1 MMTYDI
7 RDFFPHFLTEDPT
20 GYAMCKA
27 LEAGMNDFLAIV
39 EQGVKMIDDASAMP
53 EWRLDEVAWELG
65 LPFNYKAEVE
75 AKRAWIAEALKKTVR
90 LGTVEAVKQYANGIF
105 GKATIEENWQYSGS
119 VYHYRVTANSQ
130 TRQANA
136 EELFREAMRK
146 AANARSVLDTIAYS
160 VFGSAKLKLAARG
173 SYVQKTSGE
182 SVWSTRNLIRGTLKP
197 TSDTRPSINGKMQCR
212 VNLGVSTVEHGY
224 KSTKTSGGFSFT
236 PPGIIFENGIDMCG
250 LVAGTAYTLSYDAEM
265 LFVGSYPDDTPYHL
279 YVIVVYQT
287 QKDGITETASQY
299 IDTGI
304 IYRHGEVCTG
314 LAQATFALPHNT
326 TAVNTINIS
335 ALDTN
340 DITGAFSM
348 VEGDYIAAKNMKLEN
363 NLRATAWSAAPEDYT
378 VIAKPDN
385 GSGKVT
391 SGESTLSIT
400 GAWPGVA
407 PQKIFLFVPNG
418 AFLMTTILK
427 FADGSQTLAE
437 YILDMTQLP
446 EHIYM
451 VSQYGGVIVI
461 EDGKTVKCGQSV
473 DAANTVLFELADPI
487 LQPQANFSATV
498 TGTNYNVKVGMYYLA

>member
-1 MMTYDI
+1 M
-7 RDFFPHFLTEDPT
+7 
-20 GYAMCKA
+20 
-27 LEAGMNDFLAIV
+27 
-39 EQGVKMIDDASAMP
+39 
-53 EWRLDEVAWELG
+53 LDG
-65 LPFNYKAEVE
+65 
-75 AKRAWIAEALKKTVR
+75 
-90 LGTVEAVKQYANGIF
+90 
-105 GKATIEENWQYSGS
+105 
-119 VYHYRVTANSQ
+119 
-130 TRQANA
+130 
-136 EELFREAMRK
+136 
-146 AANARSVLDTIAYS
+146 IAYS
-160 VFGSAKLKLAARG
+160 VFGNAKLKLAARG
-173 SYVQKTSGE
+173 SYVQKTSSE

-236 PPGIIFENGIDMCG
+236 PPGIIFENGVDMCG
-250 LVAGTAYTLSYDAEM
+250 LVAGTAYTLSFDAEM
-265 LFVGSYPDDTPYHL
+265 LFVGSYPEDTPYHL

-348 VEGDYIAAKNMKLEN
+348 VEGDYFAAKNMKLEN
-363 NLRATAWSAAPEDYT
+363 NIRATAWSAAPEDYT

-391 SGESTLSIT
+391 SGETTLSIT

-498 TGTNYNVKVGMYYLA
+498 TATSYNVKVGMYYLA